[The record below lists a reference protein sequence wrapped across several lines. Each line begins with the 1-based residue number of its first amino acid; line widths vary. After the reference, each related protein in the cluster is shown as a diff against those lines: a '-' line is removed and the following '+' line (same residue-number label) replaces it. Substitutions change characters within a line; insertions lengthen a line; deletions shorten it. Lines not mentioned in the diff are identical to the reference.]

1 MNMHMKPFDHDE
13 LLKLDGDVPFVR
25 SVPYGIQ
32 HILAMFVSNLVLP
45 RDMEVNAA
53 VSDSSAGPADDAAA
67 TGGEPTA

>member
-32 HILAMFVSNLVLP
+32 HILAMFAANLVLP
-45 RDMEVNAA
+45 WDMEVK
-53 VSDSSAGPADDAAA
+53 AAA
-67 TGGEPTA
+67 SEK

>member
-1 MNMHMKPFDHDE
+1 MNMHMKPFDYDE

-67 TGGEPTA
+67 KGGEPTA